1 MKMKKMLSL
10 MAAAAIAGSCVAG
23 MATTASAATADDVQ
37 PITSSMTYWFD
48 DATSNGTQGTVK
60 GTLFGN
66 DHFFTSTGNS
76 AAANKGSQ
84 TIDGVKHL
92 NSLRLKNVQGTMMFS
107 VGEKSDI
114 TIYTQSHGTRG
125 VVVTATNP
133 TIAYTSYEEAVADA
147 SGINPIA
154 VEPVNTS
161 VFTFS
166 VDEATPL
173 YLSSYGGD
181 FFIAGVK
188 VAIETTV
195 PTISLD
201 TTAKTI
207 NMGESFALAVT
218 TQNTGD
224 AAVEWASDNENV
236 AKVTDGTVEAVG
248 AGEAKITASV
258 TVDGTVYSSECT
270 VTVKDTKTILFDISG
285 SEAEG
290 TAPAEIVAA
299 TGSSVTIPVNRIL
312 YVEGKTLTS
321 WTDGTNNYAPGS
333 AMELKDNV
341 TLTPVFT
348 ENTVK
353 LGDADAT
360 VVFDFQRQNGAPTF
374 ALEQKSGILVEQAV
388 IDGTAIDV
396 KMDIATTPGKLA
408 NANWTDWAQVNG
420 GTKFTVPTVADSVV
434 TVGTIMGS
442 DGIYTINGVS
452 KTGSNGSETIA
463 AAGTCDVVAGEPSGS
478 YWKTITVTYPKTEA
492 PIVKTLPEV
501 TVEADTEYTQAAGNP
516 ARTYLGKFTV
526 GENNYSVSG
535 VKWTAAQGEKSSTA
549 TSTFDT
555 VITNT
560 EVVTGLVVSAE
571 SLDGITVT
579 ADCIAATAE

>member
-10 MAAAAIAGSCVAG
+10 LTAAAMSISCVAG
-23 MATTASAATADDVQ
+23 MATVASAATERDVV

-66 DHFFTSTGNS
+66 DHFFTSTGNT

-92 NSLRLKNVQGTMMFS
+92 NSLRLKNAQGTMMFS

-201 TTAKTI
+201 ITSKTI
-207 NMGESFALAVT
+207 NTGESFALTTT
-218 TQNTGD
+218 TQNIGD
-224 AAVEWASDNENV
+224 AVVEWASDDEAV
-236 AKVTDGTVEAVG
+236 ATVTDGTVEAVG

-258 TVDGTVYSSECT
+258 TVDGTVYSAECT
-270 VTVKDTKTILFDISG
+270 VTVKDTKTISFDISG
-285 SEAEG
+285 SEAAG
-290 TAPAEIVAA
+290 TAPTAIVAS
-299 TGSSVTIPVNRIL
+299 TGSSVAIPVNRTL
-312 YVEGKTLTS
+312 YVEGKTLTN

-333 AMELKDNV
+333 EMVLNDNV

-388 IDGTAIDV
+388 INGTAIDV
-396 KMDIATTPGKLA
+396 KMDIDTTSGKLA
-408 NANWTDWAQVNG
+408 NANWTDWAQVNT
-420 GTKFTVPTVADSVV
+420 GTQFTVPTVADSVV
-434 TVGTIMGS
+434 TVGTIMGQ
-442 DGIYTINGVS
+442 DGTYTINGVS
-452 KTGSNGSETIA
+452 KTGSDGSETIET
-463 AAGTCDVVAGEPSGS
+463 AGTCDVVAGNPSGS
-478 YWKTITVTYPKTEA
+478 YWRSITVTYPKVKT
-492 PIVKTLPEV
+492 PIVNPLPEV
-501 TVEADTEYTQAAGNP
+501 TVAERTRSTEL
-516 ARTYLGKFTV
+516 LGKAAIGYEGSFTPNETAIK
-526 GENNYSVSG
+526 GITWTISGTEGQEEKVS
-535 VKWTAAQGEKSSTA
+535 K
-549 TSTFDT
+549 D
-555 VITNT
+555 
-560 EVVTGLVVSAE
+560 LVVSGP
-571 SLDGITVT
+571 SDYVCGLIITINDLSKIASVT
-579 ADCIAATAE
+579 AALN